1 MNKRE
6 AARKIL
12 DVLDDLDGLLQSG
25 HKFLLGKWISDSKSW
40 GYTEGVKQT
49 KYTHT
54 EFPEL
59 SLLLT
64 IPGKVAIRMERPE
77 SNHSMGT

>member
-1 MNKRE
+1 MDKIRE

-49 KYTHT
+49 KYTHPI
-54 EFPEL
+54 FHEL
-59 SLLLT
+59 
-64 IPGKVAIRMERPE
+64 
-77 SNHSMGT
+77 NFYF